1 MLAYPLDRQLH
12 RRLMEIPEIAASGFS
27 AREGLTG
34 AGVTIIKGSTYFG
47 SWRVTAGS
55 LVWVSASM
63 SDTKIVASSLD
74 DAVRKTLVFIL
85 RSLQDTHVIRV
96 GQAMAG

>member
-12 RRLMEIPEIAASGFS
+12 RRLIEIPEISASGFS

-34 AGVTIIKGSTYFG
+34 AGVTILRGSTYFG

-55 LVWVSASM
+55 LVWVPASL
-63 SDTKIVASSLD
+63 SDSKIVASTLD
-74 DAVRKTLVFIL
+74 DAVRKTLMFIL
-85 RSLQDTHVIRV
+85 RSLQDTHVIRAGHV
-96 GQAMAG
+96 MAG